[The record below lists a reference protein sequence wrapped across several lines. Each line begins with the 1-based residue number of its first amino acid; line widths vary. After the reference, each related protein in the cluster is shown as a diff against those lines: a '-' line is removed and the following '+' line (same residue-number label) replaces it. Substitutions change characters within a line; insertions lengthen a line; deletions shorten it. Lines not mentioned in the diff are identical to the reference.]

1 LGNDIKAKANKVVE
15 NAENDTN
22 EMLREVGDELLQG
35 AKTVL
40 GNTKNTIDS
49 VVSAIDNQLGK
60 AIGAD
65 RYIRQRARN
74 AHLKASSN
82 EDNISRSFR

>member
-1 LGNDIKAKANKVVE
+1 LGDDIKAKANKVVE

-35 AKTVL
+35 AKSVL
-40 GNTKNTIDS
+40 GNTGNTINS
-49 VVSAIDNQLGK
+49 GISAIDNQLGK
-60 AIGAD
+60 AIGANK
-65 RYIRQRARN
+65 YIKQKARN